1 MRLLGF
7 VLLLAGWLLDLAA
20 VVLLRAGAPLGV
32 FLIAGLAVELLG
44 LGLIVRTY
52 MIPRGDRA

>member
-1 MRLLGF
+1 M
-7 VLLLAGWLLDLAA
+7 LLAGWLLDLAA